1 MRVKKLNTVQSSL
14 QNRDHPYMKGAWEPF
29 YDEFEVLNLD
39 SIGSIPKDFDGV
51 YLRNTENQIH
61 EPIGRFHPFDGDGL
75 LHSIVFQNGKADY
88 RNKFIRTEGF
98 QIEQKFNS
106 SKWAGL
112 MERPGTSI
120 LPGWGAQ
127 GCLKDTSSTDVV
139 VHAGKALTT
148 FYQCGDGYNCDPVTL
163 DSAGKVPWAPVEGV
177 SAHTKVD
184 LRTGELL
191 FFNYSKQAPYMHY
204 GVVGPDNKLKH
215 YTPIPLPGPRLPH
228 DMAFTENFSI
238 LNDLPLFWDSEMLKR
253 GIHATKLHDLPSRF
267 AIIPRYGSSDEIKW
281 FEASPTYCLHWNNA
295 YENGDEIILEGYF
308 QENPEPGNYDG
319 APKGLERMMAFLDN
333 HLLQPKLHRWRF
345 NLDTGKTI
353 EERLDDKV
361 LEFGAIN
368 QRYACQENR
377 YTYSMMPTKGW
388 FTFDGICKHD
398 HNTKG
403 DDIYKFGDGI
413 FGSEVCFAPR
423 QNSISEDDGYL
434 ISIITN
440 VNEKKSSCVIF
451 DATNISSGPICTLPL
466 PNQVCSGTHATWAQM
481 TEIF

>member
-1 MRVKKLNTVQSSL
+1 MKVKKLNTVQSSL
-14 QNRDHPYMKGAWEPF
+14 KNKDHPYMKGAWEPF

-39 SIGSIPKDFDGV
+39 SVGSIPKDFDGI

-75 LHSIVFQNGKADY
+75 LHSIFFQNGKADY
-88 RNKFIRTEGF
+88 RNKFVRTEGF

-112 MERPGTSI
+112 MERPGRSI

-163 DSAGKVPWAPVEGV
+163 DSAGKVPWSPIEGV

-191 FFNYSKQAPYMHY
+191 FFNYSKQVPYMHY
-204 GVVGPDNKLKH
+204 GVVGSDNKLKH

-267 AIIPRYGSSDEIKW
+267 AIIPRYGSAEDIKW

-308 QENPEPGNYDG
+308 QENPEPGNYEG

-345 NLDTGKTI
+345 NLATGKTI

-368 QRYACQENR
+368 QRYACKKHR
-377 YTYSMMPTKGW
+377 YTYSMIPTKGW

-398 HNTKG
+398 HKTNNH
-403 DDIYKFGDGI
+403 DIYKFGDGI

-423 QNSISEDDGYL
+423 HNSINEDDGYL

-440 VNEKKSSCVIF
+440 VNKKISSCVIF
-451 DATNISSGPICTLPL
+451 DATNITSGPICTLKL
-466 PNQVCSGTHATWAQM
+466 PHQVCSGTHATWAQM
-481 TEIF
+481 NEIF